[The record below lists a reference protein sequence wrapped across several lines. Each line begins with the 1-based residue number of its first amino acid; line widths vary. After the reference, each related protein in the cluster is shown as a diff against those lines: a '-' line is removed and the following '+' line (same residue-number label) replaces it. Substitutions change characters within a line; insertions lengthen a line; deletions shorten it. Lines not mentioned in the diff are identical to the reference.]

1 MATSSDSYGT
11 STGVERLIGDI
22 FVSRAVTTTTV
33 PTLAQVELAI
43 DDAASELNR
52 ELAAAGFQ
60 VPVSTTVNPMEA
72 RWLEGINNKG
82 AAADILSYIPM
93 TAIVPGGEDAGSNR
107 MELYQ
112 FQMNKALTAII
123 DHRFTAA
130 RSRGRLGATFSGSQK
145 NKDGNRKLPIFTR
158 NDNKTPGLED
168 LTE

>member
-22 FVSRAVTTTTV
+22 FVSRTVTSTTV
-33 PTLAQVELAI
+33 PTLLQVELAI
-43 DDAASELNR
+43 DDVASELNR
-52 ELAAAGFQ
+52 ELAASGFQ

-107 MELYQ
+107 MELFQ
-112 FQMNKALTAII
+112 FQVNKALTAIQEN
-123 DHRFTAA
+123 RFTAA
-130 RSRGRLGATFSGSQK
+130 RTRGRLGAVFGGSQQDSNGK
-145 NKDGNRKLPIFTR
+145 RKLPIFTR
-158 NDNKTPGLED
+158 EDGRTPGLD
-168 LTE
+168 SFTE

>member
-22 FVSRAVTTTTV
+22 FVSRSITTTTV
-33 PTLAQVELAI
+33 PTLSQVELAI
-43 DDAASELNR
+43 DDIASELNR

-60 VPVSTTVNPMEA
+60 VPVSTTANPMEA
-72 RWLEGINNKG
+72 RWLESINNKG

-93 TAIVPGGEDAGSNR
+93 TAISPGSEDAGSNR

-123 DHRFTAA
+123 ENRFTAA
-130 RSRGRLGATFSGSQK
+130 RTRGRLGAVYSGSQK
-145 NKDGNRKLPIFTR
+145 DSDGNRKKPIFTR
-158 NDNKTPGLED
+158 SDNNTPGLES

>member
-11 STGVERLIGDI
+11 STGIERLIGDI
-22 FVSRAVTTTTV
+22 VIDRAFSTLTV
-33 PTLAQVELAI
+33 PTLLQVELAI
-43 DDAASELNR
+43 DDIASELNR

-112 FQMNKALTAII
+112 FQVNKALTAIQEN
-123 DHRFTAA
+123 RFTAA
-130 RSRGRLGATFSGSQK
+130 RTRGRLGAVFSGSQQ
-145 NKDGNRKLPIFTR
+145 NSDGNRKLPIFKR
-158 NDNKTPGLED
+158 DDGRTPGLD
-168 LTE
+168 NFTE